1 MECYSVLAFCYN
13 KYKKYVNK
21 EDKMKTLTL
30 QYTISQKGWTD
41 LRQNGKISIDE
52 QSYLLNAI
60 RTQDQYFKN
69 IYLEQY
75 LLQKII
81 KDTLPEAK
89 KPILAKKIPIS
100 CTPFPEHVTEMPD
113 AGEILL
119 ELEVPENEVVSVDYR
134 TWLYLASEVNKTVE
148 KYNSMKDMN
157 TILKLPEKKLKID
170 KMMRV
175 QLLDVL
181 NPAKTM
187 NFIPELKLDQVKKAY
202 QSADGQLE
210 ELEDY

>member
-1 MECYSVLAFCYN
+1 
-13 KYKKYVNK
+13 
-21 EDKMKTLTL
+21 
-30 QYTISQKGWTD
+30 
-41 LRQNGKISIDE
+41 
-52 QSYLLNAI
+52 
-60 RTQDQYFKN
+60 
-69 IYLEQY
+69 
-75 LLQKII
+75 
-81 KDTLPEAK
+81 
-89 KPILAKKIPIS
+89 
-100 CTPFPEHVTEMPD
+100 MPD

-157 TILKLPEKKLKID
+157 TILKLPEKELKID

>member
-41 LRQNGKISIDE
+41 LRQNGKIRIDE

-100 CTPFPEHVTEMPD
+100 CTPFPEHVTDLPD

-119 ELEVPENEVVSVDYR
+119 ELEVPENEVISVDYR

>member
-89 KPILAKKIPIS
+89 KPMLAKKMPIS

-119 ELEVPENEVVSVDYR
+119 ELEVPENEVVTVDYR

>member
-119 ELEVPENEVVSVDYR
+119 ELEVPENEVVTVDYR

-202 QSADGQLE
+202 QTADGQLE

>member
-119 ELEVPENEVVSVDYR
+119 ELEVPENEVVIVDYR

-157 TILKLPEKKLKID
+157 TILKLPEKNLKID

>member
-81 KDTLPEAK
+81 KETLPEAK

-119 ELEVPENEVVSVDYR
+119 ELEVPENEVVTVDYR

>member
-89 KPILAKKIPIS
+89 KPILAKKIPSS

-119 ELEVPENEVVSVDYR
+119 ELEVPENEVVTVDYR

-157 TILKLPEKKLKID
+157 TILKLPEKELKID

>member
-113 AGEILL
+113 AGEILV
-119 ELEVPENEVVSVDYR
+119 ELEVPENEVVTVDYR

>member
-119 ELEVPENEVVSVDYR
+119 ELEVPENEVVTVDYR

-210 ELEDY
+210 KLEDY

>member
-100 CTPFPEHVTEMPD
+100 CTPFPEHVTEMLD

-119 ELEVPENEVVSVDYR
+119 ELEVPENEVVTVDYR

>member
-119 ELEVPENEVVSVDYR
+119 ELEVPENEVVTVDYR

-210 ELEDY
+210 ELENY

>member
-100 CTPFPEHVTEMPD
+100 CTPFPEHVTDLPD

-119 ELEVPENEVVSVDYR
+119 ELEVPENEVVTVDYR

-148 KYNSMKDMN
+148 KYNRMKDMN

>member
-100 CTPFPEHVTEMPD
+100 CTPFPEHVTDLPD

-119 ELEVPENEVVSVDYR
+119 ELEVPENEVISVDYR

-202 QSADGQLE
+202 QSADDQLE

>member
-119 ELEVPENEVVSVDYR
+119 ELEVPENEVVTVDYR

-202 QSADGQLE
+202 QAADGQLE

>member
-89 KPILAKKIPIS
+89 KPILAKKMPIS
-100 CTPFPEHVTEMPD
+100 CTPFPEHVTDLPD

-119 ELEVPENEVVSVDYR
+119 ELEVPENEVVTVDYR

>member
-100 CTPFPEHVTEMPD
+100 CTPFPEHVTDLPD

-119 ELEVPENEVVSVDYR
+119 ELEVPENEVISVDYR

>member
-100 CTPFPEHVTEMPD
+100 CTPLPEHVTEMPD

-119 ELEVPENEVVSVDYR
+119 ELEVPENEVVTVDYR

>member
-100 CTPFPEHVTEMPD
+100 CIPFPEHVTEMPD

-119 ELEVPENEVVSVDYR
+119 ELVVPENEVVTVDYR

-157 TILKLPEKKLKID
+157 TILKLPEKELKID

>member
-119 ELEVPENEVVSVDYR
+119 ELEVPENEVVTVDYR

>member
-100 CTPFPEHVTEMPD
+100 CTPFPEHVTDLPD

-187 NFIPELKLDQVKKAY
+187 NFIPELKLKQVKKAY

>member
-89 KPILAKKIPIS
+89 KPILAKKIPIF
-100 CTPFPEHVTEMPD
+100 CTPFPEHVTDLPD

-157 TILKLPEKKLKID
+157 TILKLPEKELKID

-187 NFIPELKLDQVKKAY
+187 NFIPELKLNQVKKAY
-202 QSADGQLE
+202 QTADGQLE
-210 ELEDY
+210 ELEAY

>member
-100 CTPFPEHVTEMPD
+100 CTPFPEHVTDLPD

-202 QSADGQLE
+202 QAADGQLE

>member
-210 ELEDY
+210 ELEAY

>member
-170 KMMRV
+170 KVMRV

>member
-100 CTPFPEHVTEMPD
+100 CISFPEHVTEMPD

>member
-100 CTPFPEHVTEMPD
+100 CTPFPEHVTEIPD

-119 ELEVPENEVVSVDYR
+119 ELEVPENEVVTVDYR

-187 NFIPELKLDQVKKAY
+187 NFIPELKLDQVKMAY
-202 QSADGQLE
+202 QTADGQLE

>member
-41 LRQNGKISIDE
+41 LRQNGKISIDV

-119 ELEVPENEVVSVDYR
+119 ELEVPENEVVTVDYR

>member
-100 CTPFPEHVTEMPD
+100 CTPFPEHVTELPD

-119 ELEVPENEVVSVDYR
+119 ELEVPENEVVTVDYR

>member
-41 LRQNGKISIDE
+41 LRKNGKISIDE

-89 KPILAKKIPIS
+89 KPILAKKMPIS

-119 ELEVPENEVVSVDYR
+119 ELEVPENEVVTVDYR

>member
-13 KYKKYVNK
+13 KYKRYVNK

-119 ELEVPENEVVSVDYR
+119 ELEVPENEVVTVDYR

>member
-100 CTPFPEHVTEMPD
+100 CTPFPEHVIDLPD

>member
-157 TILKLPEKKLKID
+157 TILKLPEKELKID

-202 QSADGQLE
+202 QSADDQLE

>member
-89 KPILAKKIPIS
+89 KPILAKKMPIS
-100 CTPFPEHVTEMPD
+100 CTPFPEHVTDLPD

-148 KYNSMKDMN
+148 KYNSMKDMD

-202 QSADGQLE
+202 QAADGQLE

>member
-100 CTPFPEHVTEMPD
+100 CTPFPEHVTDLPD

-119 ELEVPENEVVSVDYR
+119 ELEVPENEVVTVDYR

-187 NFIPELKLDQVKKAY
+187 NFIPELKLKQVKKAY
-202 QSADGQLE
+202 QTADGQLE

>member
-41 LRQNGKISIDE
+41 LRQNCKISIDE

-119 ELEVPENEVVSVDYR
+119 ELEVPENEVVTVDYR

>member
-21 EDKMKTLTL
+21 EDKMKTLIL

-100 CTPFPEHVTEMPD
+100 CTPFPEHVTEMPN

-119 ELEVPENEVVSVDYR
+119 ELEVPENEVVTVDYR

>member
-202 QSADGQLE
+202 QSTDGQLE
-210 ELEDY
+210 ELEAY

>member
-41 LRQNGKISIDE
+41 LRQNSKISIDE

-100 CTPFPEHVTEMPD
+100 CTQFPEHVTEMPD

-119 ELEVPENEVVSVDYR
+119 ELEVPENEVVTVDYR

>member
-1 MECYSVLAFCYN
+1 MGCYSVLAFCYN

-100 CTPFPEHVTEMPD
+100 CTPFPEHVIDLPD